1 VLFLDADFHHDIP
14 SDLLIVDRAWTC
26 KHLVSGRIRN
36 HNKGRAGRSH
46 YRTSTLNVSVREMT
60 PEEAEKKKRFK
71 SRVNTPEQIAALHP
85 RAY

>member
-1 VLFLDADFHHDIP
+1 
-14 SDLLIVDRAWTC
+14 
-26 KHLVSGRIRN
+26 
-36 HNKGRAGRSH
+36 
-46 YRTSTLNVSVREMT
+46 VSVREMT